1 MIFWGVLWYAQY
13 RWWKR
18 MRKLL
23 VDADGCPVV
32 DATISIANAHNI
44 PVVLICDTAHEMVRT
59 GAETIVVSKGADAV
73 DFVLVNRIRRGDI
86 VVTQDYGLAAM
97 ALAKG
102 GKPIDQNGRWYTD
115 TNIDQLLYS
124 RHFAQKVRQAGG
136 RLKGPKKRSAEQ
148 NEAFQSSLTQLIH
161 HEQN

>member
-1 MIFWGVLWYAQY
+1 MKI
-13 RWWKR
+13 
-18 MRKLL
+18 L

-32 DATISIANAHNI
+32 DITISTAKAHQI
-44 PVVLICDTAHEMVRT
+44 PCLLICDTAHEMVRD

-73 DFVLVNRIRRGDI
+73 DFVLVNRIQPKDI

-102 GKPIDQNGRWYTD
+102 GRPIDQNGRWYTD
-115 TNIDQLLYS
+115 ANIDQLLYS

-136 RLKGPKKRSAEQ
+136 RLKGPKKRSVEQ
-148 NEAFQSSLTQLIH
+148 NEAFQSSLSKLIS
-161 HEQN
+161 Q

>member
-1 MIFWGVLWYAQY
+1 MKI
-13 RWWKR
+13 
-18 MRKLL
+18 L

-32 DATISIANAHNI
+32 DMTISTAKAHQLHCL
-44 PVVLICDTAHEMVRT
+44 LICDTAHEMIRE

-73 DFVLVNRIRRGDI
+73 DFVLVNRIQTGDI

-102 GKPIDQNGRWYTD
+102 GLPIDQNGRWYTD
-115 TNIDQLLYS
+115 ANIDQLLYS

-136 RLKGPKKRSAEQ
+136 RLKGPKKRSVEQ
-148 NEAFQSSLTQLIH
+148 NEAYQSSLTKLIAQQH
-161 HEQN
+161 

>member
-1 MIFWGVLWYAQY
+1 MKI
-13 RWWKR
+13 
-18 MRKLL
+18 L

-32 DATISIANAHNI
+32 DITISTAKNHQI
-44 PVVLICDTAHEMVRT
+44 PCLLICDTAHEMVRD

-73 DFVLVNRIRRGDI
+73 DFVLVNRIQPKDI

-102 GKPIDQNGRWYTD
+102 GRPIDQNGRWYTD
-115 TNIDQLLYS
+115 ANIDQLLYS

-136 RLKGPKKRSAEQ
+136 RLKGPKKRSVEQ
-148 NEAFQSSLTQLIH
+148 NEAFQSSLSKLIS
-161 HEQN
+161 Q

>member
-1 MIFWGVLWYAQY
+1 MKI
-13 RWWKR
+13 
-18 MRKLL
+18 L

-32 DATISIANAHNI
+32 DITISTAMAHQI
-44 PVVLICDTAHEMVRT
+44 PCLLICDTAHEMVRD

-73 DFVLVNRIRRGDI
+73 DFVLVNRIQPKDI

-102 GKPIDQNGRWYTD
+102 GRPIDQNGRWYTD
-115 TNIDQLLYS
+115 ENIDQLLYS

-136 RLKGPKKRSAEQ
+136 RLKGPKKRSVEQ
-148 NEAFQSSLTQLIH
+148 NEAFQSSLSKLIS
-161 HEQN
+161 Q